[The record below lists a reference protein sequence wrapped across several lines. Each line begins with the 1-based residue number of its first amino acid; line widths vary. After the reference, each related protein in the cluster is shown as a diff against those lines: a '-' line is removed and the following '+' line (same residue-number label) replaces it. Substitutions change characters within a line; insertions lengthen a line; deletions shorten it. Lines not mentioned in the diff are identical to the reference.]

1 MIKSCFRINVISIRT
16 TQKSFIKG
24 LETTSTRTIIGSE
37 EWCSLPELDVP
48 VIKAHINSC
57 VSTSCL
63 RVYNLQTFMQENELH
78 VRYDIHPLQH
88 NLSIRIRCQSL
99 AINRKQIDNT
109 RCYVIQ
115 TSLQLGNT
123 TKILEVALITSDINE
138 YRFNLSSDA
147 IGGNLIDLQRKC
159 LLGKKK
165 PQELKDI
172 YGNFSQQKSRLKIG
186 ILATN
191 IKLYSHQRLLEA
203 AEQRGHDIRFYNIE
217 ECFFKLDSSEPEIHY
232 RGVQLNE
239 LNAIIPRIRPSL
251 TFFGCALTR
260 QFESM
265 GVFSLNTAN
274 AISHSRDKL
283 QSLQIMQK
291 NGLAIPRSAFSSSS
305 NHNQQLIES
314 VDGAPLIIKLLS
326 GTQGQGVILT
336 DSHRSTESVI
346 EAFQTSKTPILIQ
359 KFIKESNG
367 RDLRV
372 FVIDGKVI
380 AAMERIAAKGEF
392 RANVHKGASVRKI
405 VLDEKERL
413 LAIQV
418 TKCFGL
424 HVAGVDIIHSE
435 NGPIVLE
442 VNSSPGLEG
451 IEETTDKDIAKAM
464 IKAIEKR
471 LN

>member
-1 MIKSCFRINVISIRT
+1 MN
-16 TQKSFIKG
+16 
-24 LETTSTRTIIGSE
+24 TTSTRTIIGSE

-48 VIKAHINSC
+48 AIKAHINSC
-57 VSTSCL
+57 LSISCL
-63 RVYNLQTFMQENELH
+63 RVYNLQTFMQNDALH

-99 AINRKQIDNT
+99 ITDRKQVNNT

-115 TSLQLGNT
+115 THLQLGDIVKTVDIALVT
-123 TKILEVALITSDINE
+123 TDINE
-138 YRFNLSSDA
+138 FRFNLNADA
-147 IGGNLIDLQRKC
+147 IGNCLIDLQRKC

-165 PQELKDI
+165 PQELKDV
-172 YGNFSQQKSRLKIG
+172 YGNFSEQKTRLKIG

-191 IKLYSHQRLLEA
+191 KNLYSHQRMIEA
-203 AEQRGHDIRFYNIE
+203 AQERGHDIRFYNIE
-217 ECFFKLDSSEPEIHY
+217 ECFFKLDSSAPEIHY
-232 RGVQLNE
+232 RGELLNE
-239 LNAIIPRIRPSL
+239 LNAIIPRIRPAL
-251 TFFGCALTR
+251 TFYGCALTR

-265 GVFSLNTAN
+265 GIFSLNSAN
-274 AISHSRDKL
+274 AISRSRDKL
-283 QSLQIMQK
+283 ESLQILQK
-291 NGLAIPRSAFSSSS
+291 NGLAIPRSAFSSSQT
-305 NHNQQLIES
+305 HNQKLIES

-359 KFIKESNG
+359 KFIKESKG

-380 AAMERIAAKGEF
+380 AAMERIAAEGEF

-413 LAIQV
+413 LAIQAA
-418 TKCFGL
+418 KSFDL

-435 NGPIVLE
+435 NGPMVLE

-464 IKAIEKR
+464 IKAIERR